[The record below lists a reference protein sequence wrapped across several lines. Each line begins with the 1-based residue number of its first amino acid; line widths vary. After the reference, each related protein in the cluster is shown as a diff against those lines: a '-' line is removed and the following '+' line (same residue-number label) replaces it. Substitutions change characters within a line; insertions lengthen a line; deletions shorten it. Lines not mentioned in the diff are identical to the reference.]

1 MMRLFALLLPL
12 VVFVVSFVLVVRGLI
27 MGVVPLVS
35 LIVLALVVL
44 FVASGVWRRFSL
56 EGHDGL

>member
-56 EGHDGL
+56 EGYDGL